1 MININNLNSIF
12 FSIIFLVLGVVT
24 SLSLPPFNYVFINFI
39 TISIFFLLLQKIVS
53 KNKLRNFFAG
63 YFFGFGYFLASLYW
77 ISNSLRFDEIFNFLI
92 PATIIGVPL
101 FLAIFYGLTTLIFSF
116 IKTELSIKDILVFSI
131 IFSLCEFTRGFIL
144 TGFPWNLIAY
154 SWSKDI
160 YSIQILSLI
169 GTYSFNLLSITLF
182 LIPALIFSSKSR
194 KFKIITIVFIF
205 FILSSNSFYGKNRI
219 EKLSQINKKDLSYLI
234 KIVSPRIDIK
244 RFFKTDNTYEL
255 INEMSSYI
263 KPGIEKNSIYIFPEG
278 MLPNIYS
285 NELKLFQKE
294 FKNLLKPDDII
305 IMGINSLEDYTK
317 QENLYNSLV
326 VLDSNLRTIEKY
338 NKQNLVP
345 FGEFLPFEKLITS
358 FGLKKVSIG
367 YKSFSPG
374 LEKKVIFLEKY
385 GIRFLPTICYEIIY
399 TGNFQKQTFNII
411 INISEDGWFGNS
423 IGNHQHFAHSIFR
436 SIEQGSSLL
445 RSANN
450 GISAHITPYG
460 FIENKLESTEKGVI
474 EINSLYPKVKTLFN
488 ETGNKVFFYLIF
500 FYISLIFFIKLYKK

>member
-1 MININNLNSIF
+1 
-12 FSIIFLVLGVVT
+12 
-24 SLSLPPFNYVFINFI
+24 
-39 TISIFFLLLQKIVS
+39 
-53 KNKLRNFFAG
+53 
-63 YFFGFGYFLASLYW
+63 
-77 ISNSLRFDEIFNFLI
+77 
-92 PATIIGVPL
+92 
-101 FLAIFYGLTTLIFSF
+101 
-116 IKTELSIKDILVFSI
+116 
-131 IFSLCEFTRGFIL
+131 
-144 TGFPWNLIAY
+144 
-154 SWSKDI
+154 
-160 YSIQILSLI
+160 
-169 GTYSFNLLSITLF
+169 
-182 LIPALIFSSKSR
+182 
-194 KFKIITIVFIF
+194 
-205 FILSSNSFYGKNRI
+205 
-219 EKLSQINKKDLSYLI
+219 
-234 KIVSPRIDIK
+234 
-244 RFFKTDNTYEL
+244 
-255 INEMSSYI
+255 MSSYI

-305 IMGINSLEDYTK
+305 IMGINSLEDYSK

-374 LEKKVIFLEKY
+374 LEKKVIFLKKY

-436 SIEQGSSLL
+436 SI
-445 RSANN
+445 
-450 GISAHITPYG
+450 GI
-460 FIENKLESTEKGVI
+460 N
-474 EINSLYPKVKTLFN
+474 
-488 ETGNKVFFYLIF
+488 
-500 FYISLIFFIKLYKK
+500 